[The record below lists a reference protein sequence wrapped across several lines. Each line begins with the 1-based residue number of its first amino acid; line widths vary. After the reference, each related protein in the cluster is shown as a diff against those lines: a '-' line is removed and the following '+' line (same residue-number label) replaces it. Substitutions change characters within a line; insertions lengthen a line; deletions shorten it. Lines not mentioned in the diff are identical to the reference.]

1 MRAGSCDIFIDI
13 VCNVSVLGELWMP
26 YESHGHWE
34 PAFGLAIWEAHSTSW
49 QGLPLGSVIERGYP
63 FHLSTSSKLN
73 AFSCLRRIVFDLF
86 AFVRS
91 RLVGIIVHPIAFA
104 LSMV

>member
-1 MRAGSCDIFIDI
+1 
-13 VCNVSVLGELWMP
+13 MP

-34 PAFGLAIWEAHSTSW
+34 PAFRLAIWEAHSTSW